1 MTSPVSYWFGALLTT
16 RSGAVSTIRRENRR
30 GGPATPHPPVRP
42 RDSLGTMSPETMFR
56 LHRLRLKNYR
66 SIKICNLSLGPLTL
80 LVGPNG
86 SGKSN
91 VLDALGFTSQAPGEN
106 LDNALRERGGIAE
119 VRRRSTGHPTHF
131 SIAMTF
137 VMGAGRQAGEYEFE
151 IGAAKGGEYRPRVP
165 LRKPGDQTGRPLRL
179 RSRTPPKRQETA
191 RTAHDRVVPGDAA
204 PAEILGAHGPW
215 PAASQEPLL
224 WPFRKRL
231 GRSIEIEAVKGSTL
245 FA

>member
-1 MTSPVSYWFGALLTT
+1 
-16 RSGAVSTIRRENRR
+16 
-30 GGPATPHPPVRP
+30 
-42 RDSLGTMSPETMFR
+42 MFR

-91 VLDALGFTSQAPGEN
+91 VLDVLRFTSQALGEN

-131 SIAMTF
+131 TIAMTF

-151 IGAAKGGEYRPRVP
+151 IGAAKGGEYRVS
-165 LRKPGDQTGRPLRL
+165 Q
-179 RSRTPPKRQETA
+179 
-191 RTAHDRVVPGDAA
+191 
-204 PAEILGAHGPW
+204 EILRD
-215 PAASQEPLL
+215 
-224 WPFRKRL
+224 RK
-231 GRSIEIEAVKGSTL
+231 SVV
-245 FA
+245 